1 MNYTYTVPE
10 GIRYLRA
17 DKALALAFPD
27 HSRTALQRAFDSGL
41 VTLRGAAIKRDQSVT
56 ALDTLEFAMPDIKAV
71 WWPPWVGQRT
81 AGRRSCAPWTS
92 RSM

>member
-56 ALDTLEFAMPDIKAV
+56 ALDTLVCHQA
-71 WWPPWVGQRT
+71 
-81 AGRRSCAPWTS
+81 RSGL
-92 RSM
+92 RSQVVKILN